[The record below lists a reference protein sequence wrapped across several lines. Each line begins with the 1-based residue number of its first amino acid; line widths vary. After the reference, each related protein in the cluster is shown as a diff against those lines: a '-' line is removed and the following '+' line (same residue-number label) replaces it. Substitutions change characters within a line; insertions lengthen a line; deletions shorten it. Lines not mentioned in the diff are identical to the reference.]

1 MNKEDHQLARKLVS
15 TYLTGTQ
22 IATVHL
28 TGFTSVELINLYDA
42 TIPDISIRIE
52 TDRLYYGDVES
63 TKDWV
68 VRHMPK
74 EEMLQLIVRLHT
86 ERIIAVRIGKA
97 APHLFLTFSSGK
109 TLVINGS
116 DTYYESWTIDMK
128 LPQEG
133 LVSIVAVPGEELAVF
148 ASDHTMLLDQ
158 THE

>member
-1 MNKEDHQLARKLVS
+1 MNKEDHQIARKLVS

-22 IATVHL
+22 ISTIHL
-28 TGFTSVELINLYDA
+28 TGFISIELINLYDA

-63 TKDWV
+63 SKDWV

-74 EEMLQLIVRLHT
+74 EEMLHLIVTLHT

-97 APHLFLTFSSGK
+97 APHLFITFSSGK

-116 DTYYESWTIDMK
+116 DTYYESWAIDMA
-128 LPQEG
+128 LPDKG
-133 LVSIVAVPGEELAVF
+133 LVSIVAVPGDELAVF
-148 ASDHTMLLDQ
+148 ASDNTMLQ
-158 THE
+158 NQSHE